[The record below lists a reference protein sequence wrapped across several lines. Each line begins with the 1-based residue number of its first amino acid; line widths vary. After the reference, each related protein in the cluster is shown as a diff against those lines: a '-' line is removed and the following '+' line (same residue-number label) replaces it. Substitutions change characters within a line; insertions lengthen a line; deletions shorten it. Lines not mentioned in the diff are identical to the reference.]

1 MKKSKTRYI
10 IMVIT
15 EACNLNCVYCFEHA
29 KSCRSMDFETAKKIL
44 DRELA
49 DTNWDYYEI
58 QLMGGEPLLN
68 FNLIKEIDKYI
79 FEICNRKDVRVFTV
93 TNGTLMDK
101 EKQKWFAER
110 KHRAICGLSID
121 GIREAHNRS
130 RFNSFD
136 QIPIDYFVKTWPD
149 QDCRMTLHSSNIDNF
164 AEGVEFLESKGFT
177 IQGAFAQGIEWIT
190 EDTLHIFE
198 RELTKLVKYYLEH
211 PEKKVIDLLNVNFA
225 ALAAP
230 IKDKDSQSCG
240 AGKELCSYNID
251 GKRYPCHSLTPV
263 STGDSAEMYTDK
275 TAEDFDFHTDPH
287 CIDCVFLPCCSTC
300 LGINLRDRGNAGLR
314 DLSLCE
320 LNKARFRA
328 ASQLTFLR
336 KYIGKTG
343 ELTAEEFRELAGIAR
358 VQASSCTT
366 LDLPKEIAFDGN

>member
-1 MKKSKTRYI
+1 
-10 IMVIT
+10 MVIT